1 MGVSYGHYKQGG
13 STANARN
20 TTLDYVNAGARI
32 TKGLGMSFGF
42 VPYSTIGYNFTTSA
56 RTGSTYTSSQTIT
69 SETTYY
75 GNGGL
80 HQMYFGLGWRPFA
93 DLSIGANVSY
103 IWGDYNHSLAQTF
116 YEGSSSSSNYSTLNS
131 EWSSLIHTY
140 KVDLG
145 VQYPIRLSRADW
157 LCLGGTVGL
166 GHTIGTEVEMLRYTS
181 LGDSIET
188 STSNAFDLPYT
199 ISAGAAWN
207 HQGRITIAADYTL
220 EKWDGCRVPVS
231 KTTSSGNEIT
241 VSQSEYTDRHK
252 ASLGVEYIRD
262 PLSRRYSDRIRYRL
276 GASYATPYVR
286 VNGAEGPSEMKLTAG
301 VAVPLTN
308 ASKSL
313 VNVNLEWMRR
323 AANDASLI
331 KENYIMLHLG
341 VTFNERWFMKWKFN

>member
-1 MGVSYGHYKQGG
+1 MRHLFIALLLGLCTAVQAQTNGSNSSYSRFGLGSMNDQSQGFNRGMAGVAQGMRSGQKVNMLNPASYSAIDSLTFLFDVGMGVSYGHFKQGG

-131 EWSSLIHTY
+131 ERSSQIHTY

-188 STSNAFDLPYT
+188 TTSNAFDLPYT

-207 HQGRITIAADYTL
+207 HQGRITIAAD
-220 EKWDGCRVPVS
+220 
-231 KTTSSGNEIT
+231 
-241 VSQSEYTDRHK
+241 
-252 ASLGVEYIRD
+252 
-262 PLSRRYSDRIRYRL
+262 
-276 GASYATPYVR
+276 
-286 VNGAEGPSEMKLTAG
+286 
-301 VAVPLTN
+301 
-308 ASKSL
+308 
-313 VNVNLEWMRR
+313 
-323 AANDASLI
+323 
-331 KENYIMLHLG
+331 
-341 VTFNERWFMKWKFN
+341 